1 MKIGVRMRHAFFWS
15 FAAHLFLLWLVVN
28 ELTKE
33 ADSASAGLAVTI
45 AARPGKP
52 PSAVPASTAAP
63 PKVVPSP
70 MLSKDKAAPQ
80 IQKPAVAEAMAT
92 STPIATMGIAST
104 TPNTAALDADG
115 LRRYRF
121 ALVRE
126 MRRSW
131 VYPPQALLQKWE
143 GTTEIRIEL
152 FAGGRFAAAR
162 IEKSS
167 GYPVLDNAALKI
179 ISDAAT
185 AAPVPT
191 SLLGEAVSI
200 VQAVIFS
207 VPDANPAPM
216 N

>member
-92 STPIATMGIAST
+92 PTPIATMGI
-104 TPNTAALDADG
+104 
-115 LRRYRF
+115 
-121 ALVRE
+121 
-126 MRRSW
+126 